1 MEMEKYKVIKSK
13 EVWSGHVVKIH
24 VDDVRMPQGNIAQRE
39 VVSHIGA
46 VGVLPITAQNEVVL
60 VRQYRH
66 AVRGYL
72 LEIPAGKLD
81 KEGESPRECARR
93 ELKEEAGVEFKELV
107 ELSVFYNSPGFSDER
122 FHLFMAQVESI
133 GEMFPDGD
141 EEEDM
146 ERVIV
151 PLAEA
156 LEMIDDG
163 RIVDAKSII
172 GLLMAARRLKI

>member
-1 MEMEKYKVIKSK
+1 METEKYKVIKSK
-13 EVWSGHVVKIH
+13 EVWSGHVVKVH

-46 VGVLPITAQNEVVL
+46 VGVLPITAQNKVVL

-81 KEGESPRECARR
+81 KEGESPKECARR

-107 ELSVFYNSPGFSDER
+107 ELSVFHNSPGFSDER
-122 FHLFMAQVESI
+122 FHLFMAHVESI
-133 GEMFPDGD
+133 GETFPDGD

-146 ERVIV
+146 ERVII
-151 PLAEA
+151 PLTEA
-156 LEMIDDG
+156 LDMVDDG
-163 RIVDAKSII
+163 RIIDAKSII
-172 GLLMAARRLKI
+172 GLLLAARRLKI